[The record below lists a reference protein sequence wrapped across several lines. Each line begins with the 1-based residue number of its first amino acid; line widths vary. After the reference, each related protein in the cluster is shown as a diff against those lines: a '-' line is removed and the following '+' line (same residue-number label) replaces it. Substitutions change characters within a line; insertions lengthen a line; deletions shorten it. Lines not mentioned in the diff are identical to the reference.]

1 MIMNEEF
8 FSSVDPNELMTKVT
22 SMLFG
27 ILDPIPLSIEGLRAI
42 RRDGRIIDF
51 EYVFLNQEAQK
62 NVSGVSLPGKT
73 FLTMHNRG
81 HLFDSMVKVA
91 DSGITHHSFLST
103 PTGEYIIKCVK
114 LGDGVLLYHEK
125 KTVPGQDLKAES
137 IKNEQH
143 LAERIMETTPDI
155 IYVMNLDT
163 TQVIYANRPIA
174 EELGYTPEQ
183 IRQMKNPVFDILFED
198 DIAPMTEHFKQMK
211 TFGPDNKIIEIEY
224 RMKNANGGL
233 SWFCDRNAVFK
244 RDDNQVPVETI
255 GISQNITKRKL
266 QEQEN
271 NTSLDILAQAEEIA
285 GIGSW
290 EYDIITGNFKWS
302 EGMYRLFNL
311 PSHTI
316 VTPDI
321 YFNYTSQLE
330 NTIIER
336 IVNNVR
342 HDYKPFEEIITLIP
356 STSEKKIV
364 RIKAIV
370 TRDKK
375 KKPVK
380 VIGVDM
386 DITNQVKAEEEIGEL
401 NNKLVIKNRD
411 LEILNSELKTFNT
424 IASRD
429 YKETI
434 QTLYTN
440 LEYIASKEARNLSD
454 TAKGNIRKAQGAIQ
468 KMKLL
473 TEDINE
479 YLHLYDV
486 QVNKSWIDPNGILED
501 VLSGMKGRIEQ
512 VGAKIESDNFPPVPA
527 DPHLFSQL
535 LIRLIDNAIKFRNLV
550 AAPVITIKYTRVN
563 DLDEMEGTLKNTPY
577 IIVSVS
583 DNGIGFTNEDA
594 EKIFGLFFRLHDKSK
609 YRGSGIG
616 LAICKKV
623 MIMHDGFITAEGSP
637 VNGAIFK
644 CYFPVTI

>member
-1 MIMNEEF
+1 MNEDF
-8 FSSVDPNELMTKVT
+8 FSSVDSHELMTKVT
-22 SMLFG
+22 AMLFG
-27 ILDPIPLSIEGLRAI
+27 ILDPIPLTIEGFRAI
-42 RRDGRIIDF
+42 RRDGRIVDF

-62 NVSGVSLPGKT
+62 NMPGTALPGKT
-73 FLTMHNRG
+73 FLTIHSHG
-81 HLFDSMVKVA
+81 HLFDTMAKVT
-91 DSGITHHSFLST
+91 DSGITHHSHISS
-103 PTGEYIIKCVK
+103 PSGELLIIKCVK
-114 LGDGVLLYHEK
+114 LGDGVLLYHES
-125 KTVPGQDLKAES
+125 KTGFVQEKAES
-137 IKNEQH
+137 IKNDQH

-155 IYVMNLDT
+155 IYVMNLDSIE
-163 TQVIYANRPIA
+163 VIYANRPIA

-183 IRQMKNPVFDILFED
+183 IQKMKNPLFDILFED
-198 DIAPMTEHFKQMK
+198 DITPMIEHFKQMK
-211 TFGPDNKIIEIEY
+211 TFGADNKIIEIEY
-224 RMKNANGGL
+224 RMKNADGGL

-244 RDDNQVPVETI
+244 RDNKDVPIETI
-255 GISQNITKRKL
+255 GITQNITKRKL

-321 YFNYTSQLE
+321 YFDYTSQE
-330 NTIIER
+330 ESTIIKR

-342 HDYKPFEEIITLIP
+342 SEYKPFEEIITLIP
-356 STSEKKIV
+356 STQEKKIV
-364 RIKAIV
+364 KIKAIV

-375 KKPVK
+375 KKPLK

-424 IASRD
+424 VASRD

-473 TEDINE
+473 TEDIND

-486 QVNKSWIDPNGILED
+486 QVNKSWIDPEIILEN
-501 VLSGMKGRIEQ
+501 VLSDMRGRIEQ
-512 VGAKIESDNFPPVPA
+512 TGAGIESDNLAPVPA

-535 LIRLIDNAIKFRNLV
+535 LVRLIDNAIKFRNLV
-550 AAPVITIKYTRVN
+550 AAPLIKVKYTRAEELN
-563 DLDEMEGTLKNTPY
+563 TIPGALKNTPY
-577 IIVSVS
+577 IVVSVS

-616 LAICKKV
+616 LAICKKIMV
-623 MIMHDGFITAEGSP
+623 MHNGFITAEGSSL
-637 VNGAIFK
+637 NGAIFN